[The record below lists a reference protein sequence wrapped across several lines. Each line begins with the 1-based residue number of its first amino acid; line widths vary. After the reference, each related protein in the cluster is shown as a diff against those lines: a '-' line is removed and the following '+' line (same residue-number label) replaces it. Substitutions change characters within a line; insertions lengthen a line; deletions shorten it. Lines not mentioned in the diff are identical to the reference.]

1 MSHDQF
7 ILEMNSS
14 PPEGQDADLPVEV
27 ELTRPKCPTHVD
39 PWALSQ
45 APSEILQT
53 ALMDYQEL
61 ALNFYQCAKD
71 VNTVLGGGNPA
82 RIAIRQFEE
91 NTNIDLKIID
101 LAKHDNLDQY
111 IQWMS
116 LDKAERE
123 ENANENKHVR
133 ALISVV
139 DEMIRAEKRIRE
151 VFPDELLQK
160 AGSEMVEE
168 FEQNTKEVAECKA
181 NFMKACNDIIYR
193 KL

>member
-1 MSHDQF
+1 
-7 ILEMNSS
+7 
-14 PPEGQDADLPVEV
+14 
-27 ELTRPKCPTHVD
+27 
-39 PWALSQ
+39 
-45 APSEILQT
+45 
-53 ALMDYQEL
+53 MDYQEL
-61 ALNFYQCAKD
+61 ALNFYQCARD

-91 NTNIDLKIID
+91 NTNFDLKIID

-116 LDKAERE
+116 LDKAERD

-151 VFPDELLQK
+151 VFSDELLQK

-168 FEQNTKEVAECKA
+168 FEQNTKKAAECKA
-181 NFMKACNDIIYR
+181 SFMKACNDIIYR

>member
-14 PPEGQDADLPVEV
+14 PPEEQDADLPVE
-27 ELTRPKCPTHVD
+27 
-39 PWALSQ
+39 

-139 DEMIRAEKRIRE
+139 DEMIRTEKRIRE

-181 NFMKACNDIIYR
+181 NFMKACNDLIYR

>member
-123 ENANENKHVR
+123 ENANENKH
-133 ALISVV
+133 
-139 DEMIRAEKRIRE
+139 
-151 VFPDELLQK
+151 K

>member
-14 PPEGQDADLPVEV
+14 PPEEQDADLPVE
-27 ELTRPKCPTHVD
+27 
-39 PWALSQ
+39 

-53 ALMDYQEL
+53 ALMNYQEL

-101 LAKHDNLDQY
+101 LAKHDNLD
-111 IQWMS
+111 
-116 LDKAERE
+116 
-123 ENANENKHVR
+123 H
-133 ALISVV
+133 VV

-168 FEQNTKEVAECKA
+168 FEQNTKEAAECKA
-181 NFMKACNDIIYR
+181 SFMKACNDIIYR

>member
-14 PPEGQDADLPVEV
+14 PPEEQDADLPVE
-27 ELTRPKCPTHVD
+27 T
-39 PWALSQ
+39 
-45 APSEILQT
+45 PSEILHT
-53 ALMDYQEL
+53 ALMDYREL
-61 ALNFYQCAKD
+61 ALNFYQRAKD
-71 VNTVLGGGNPA
+71 VETVFGGGNPA

-116 LDKAERE
+116 LDKAERD

-151 VFPDELLQK
+151 VFSDELLQK
-160 AGSEMVEE
+160 ARSEIVEE

-181 NFMKACNDIIYR
+181 SFMKACNDIIYR

>member
-14 PPEGQDADLPVEV
+14 PPEEQDADLPVE
-27 ELTRPKCPTHVD
+27 
-39 PWALSQ
+39 

-53 ALMDYQEL
+53 ALMGYQEL

>member
-1 MSHDQF
+1 
-7 ILEMNSS
+7 
-14 PPEGQDADLPVEV
+14 
-27 ELTRPKCPTHVD
+27 
-39 PWALSQ
+39 
-45 APSEILQT
+45 
-53 ALMDYQEL
+53 MDYQEL

-82 RIAIRQFEE
+82 RIAIRQFEK

-139 DEMIRAEKRIRE
+139 DEMIGAEKRIRE

-168 FEQNTKEVAECKA
+168 FEQNTKQVAECKA

>member
-1 MSHDQF
+1 M
-7 ILEMNSS
+7 
-14 PPEGQDADLPVEV
+14 
-27 ELTRPKCPTHVD
+27 
-39 PWALSQ
+39 
-45 APSEILQT
+45 
-53 ALMDYQEL
+53 
-61 ALNFYQCAKD
+61 
-71 VNTVLGGGNPA
+71 GGGSPA
-82 RIAIRQFEE
+82 RIAIRQFEK

-151 VFPDELLQK
+151 IFSDELLQK